1 MSGDDSVGI
10 DPEGLVGLPIP
21 VPSLWALVRAEVS
34 RPAVEVRPH
43 ADLFAWIENID
54 QPVEGGERVLP
65 QFLSQLTLNS
75 SDRLALSREILG
87 PQGSEGYGFL
97 SSTRRRIGDRHVTPI
112 VQMADDLAR
121 TLASNAQFPPDI
133 RDRRSGGIRA
143 QAQYSTVGKPALVKP
158 RVRHGPI
165 QSALIADPGTAQ
177 GRSEADRTLAPR
189 HRVGVRKRFGARDVH
204 NQDVSRL

>member
-1 MSGDDSVGI
+1 MSGDDTVGI
-10 DPEGLVGLPIP
+10 DPEGLIGLPIP
-21 VPSLWALVRAEVS
+21 IPSFGSVVRTEAS
-34 RPAVEVRPH
+34 RPTAEVRPH
-43 ADLFAWIENID
+43 ADLFTWIEDIE
-54 QPVEGGERVLP
+54 QPVEGGERLFT
-65 QFLSQLTLNS
+65 QFLSQVTLDG
-75 SDRLALSREILG
+75 SDRFALSLEIPG
-87 PQGSEGYGFL
+87 PRDGEGYGFF

-143 QAQYSTVGKPALVKP
+143 QAQYSTVRKPALVKP

-165 QSALIADPGTAQ
+165 QSALIADPGAAQ

-204 NQDVSRL
+204 NQNVSRL